1 MGLGRGAP
9 LGQWFRAS
17 VGRAAS
23 RRRRAIVFCV
33 IGLAAVAAGCS
44 NRPYGTLIVGS
55 TAAGAGRVDLLVAT
69 TRAPVVEPPGVM
81 FGGSRGRGL
90 DFADIVVSIPPDNA
104 RQPGEL
110 QLPTSAPGNP
120 EREFVILRADRLDL
134 AQAKANFDARVRRTP
149 GRRVLI
155 FVHGFN
161 TRFEEAVYRFAQIVH
176 DARVDV
182 APVLFTWPSGGNVTD
197 YVYDRDS
204 ALYSRDA
211 LEVLLQALVN
221 DPSVDSVSILAH
233 SMGNYLVMESLRQM
247 SIRDRG
253 LSPKIRDVMMAAP
266 DIDIDVFRRQIA
278 EIDAG
283 PRPAYFTLFVSRDDR
298 ALSIS
303 SFLARDST
311 RLGAL
316 DPSQE
321 PYRSILEQ
329 GRVQVVDLTKVDS
342 TDFTNHSKFAS
353 GEVVGAIGERLA
365 QGQTL
370 NEAKAGLLESLGT
383 FTGGAIGVAAGVA
396 TGAVAAPTEIFDPT
410 RNEKSVDTAAG
421 AATLSK

>member
-1 MGLGRGAP
+1 MGPG
-9 LGQWFRAS
+9 FRARVLGWLRAPMAGGTLPS
-17 VGRAAS
+17 RAA
-23 RRRRAIVFCV
+23 VLCF

-44 NRPYGTLIVGS
+44 SRPYGTLIVGAS
-55 TAAGAGRVDLLVAT
+55 APDASKVDILVAT
-69 TRAPVVEPPGVM
+69 TRAPVLEPPGVM
-81 FGGSRGRGL
+81 FGRSRGRGL
-90 DFADIVVSIPPDNA
+90 DFADIVVSIPPDSA
-104 RQPGEL
+104 RQPGEM
-110 QLPTSAPGNP
+110 QLPSSAPGDP
-120 EREFVILRADRLDL
+120 EREFVILRADRMDL
-134 AQAKANFDARVRRTP
+134 AQARANFDSRIPRTP

-155 FVHGFN
+155 FVHGYN

-176 DARVDV
+176 DARIDV
-182 APVLFTWPSGGNVTD
+182 APVLFTWPSGANLTD

-204 ALYSRDA
+204 ALYSRDG
-211 LEVLLQALVN
+211 LEAVLQALVN
-221 DPSVDSVSILAH
+221 DPSVDSITILAH

-247 SIRDRG
+247 SIRNRG

-278 EIDAG
+278 EIDNG

-298 ALSIS
+298 ALGIS

-316 DPSQE
+316 DPTEE
-321 PYRSILEQ
+321 PYRSILEK
-329 GRVQVVDLTKVDS
+329 GRVQVVDLTKIDS

-365 QGQTL
+365 EGQTL
-370 NEAKAGLLESLGT
+370 SEAKAGLVESLGT

-396 TGAVAAPTEIFDPT
+396 TGAAAAPAKIFDPT
-410 RNEKSVDTAAG
+410 RYEKSADTAAG
-421 AATLSK
+421 ASSLSQ